1 MLNNEERATKD
12 FDSSDNDNTK
22 LVIIFCTKNS
32 ESTIESAITH
42 VRQSRYDP
50 DVVVVDGFSTDNTVK
65 IAKELEKTI
74 VIEQPVKKFPGK
86 GIAMRAGL
94 EEVLFKKYSNNI
106 KSITNSVA
114 DDNKTNNRYDLALF
128 LDSDIRNLSREWVD
142 LLVEPILKEG
152 YDMTRGYYDRHP
164 RDGAVTKL
172 IAKPMLETFFP
183 EAPHFQQPLSGEIC
197 ANMKVWSTLLSYG
210 NRNKTPDGWGI
221 DIWFLIE
228 TLMNGFKIKEVYM
241 GYKDHTSLDAYRE
254 EVGNL
259 RIMAEQVSFT
269 LLDEAVKH
277 NRFDNYKN
285 VIL

>member
-1 MLNNEERATKD
+1 M
-12 FDSSDNDNTK
+12 
-22 LVIIFCTKNS
+22 
-32 ESTIESAITH
+32 
-42 VRQSRYDP
+42 
-50 DVVVVDGFSTDNTVK
+50 DGFSTDNTVK
-65 IAKELEKTI
+65 IAKDLEKTT
-74 VIEQPVKKFPGK
+74 VMEQPVKKFPGK

-94 EEVLFKKYSNNI
+94 EEVLFKKYSNNN
-106 KSITNSVA
+106 KSIKNSVA

-197 ANMKVWSTLLSYG
+197 ANMKVWSTLLRYNNG
-210 NRNKTPDGWGI
+210 NKTPDGWGI

-269 LLDEAVKH
+269 ILDEAVKH

>member
-94 EEVLFKKYSNNI
+94 EEVLFNKCSNNN
-106 KSITNSVA
+106 KSITNNVA
-114 DDNKTNNRYDLALF
+114 DDNKTNNKYDLALF

-172 IAKPMLETFFP
+172 IAKPMLEIFFP

-269 LLDEAVKH
+269 ILDEAVKH

>member
-12 FDSSDNDNTK
+12 FDGSDNDNTK

-32 ESTIESAITH
+32 ESTIESAITR
-42 VRQSRYDP
+42 VKQSCYDP
-50 DVVVVDGFSTDNTVK
+50 DVVVVDGYSTDNTVK
-65 IAKELEKTI
+65 IAKGLEKTI

-94 EEVLFKKYSNNI
+94 EEVLFKKYSNNN
-106 KSITNSVA
+106 KSIKNNVA
-114 DDNKTNNRYDLALF
+114 YDNKTNNKYDLALF

-142 LLVEPILKEG
+142 LLVEPIFKEG

-197 ANMKVWSTLLSYG
+197 ANMKVWSTLLSYN

-241 GYKDHTSLDAYRE
+241 GYKVHTSLDAYKE

-269 LLDEAVKH
+269 ILDEAVKH

>member
-42 VRQSRYDP
+42 VKQSRYDP

-65 IAKELEKTI
+65 IAKDLEKTT
-74 VIEQPVKKFPGK
+74 VMEQPVKKFPGK

-94 EEVLFKKYSNNI
+94 EEVLFKKYSNNN
-106 KSITNSVA
+106 KSIKNSVA

-197 ANMKVWSTLLSYG
+197 ANMKVWSTLLRYNNG
-210 NRNKTPDGWGI
+210 NKTPDGWGI

-241 GYKDHTSLDAYRE
+241 GYKNHTSLDAYRE

-269 LLDEAVKH
+269 ILDEAVKH